1 VQWWWWWYC
10 MWLWWGKGWHHVE
23 EELERFEQNQGGPLL
38 GAGRILPPGSIE
50 GYPSSREPPHEY
62 ARRILRKTNVDDSSC
77 HTKCTQG
84 LRRRRRPAS
93 EERGEPPI
101 LPSPRMARDAAGSR
115 NLRSGQAKE
124 PPTRKRRR
132 IGDRADWG
140 TSRVARPRNL
150 RSGQAEEPPTRKRRR
165 ICDRVED
172 PSLRPAEALDRG
184 HT

>member
-1 VQWWWWWYC
+1 MRRIISYQNNRQQSEDPENLKTKFTSKYKEHST
-10 MWLWWGKGWHHVE
+10 MLPTSTSYALGGKVATM
-23 EELERFEQNQGGPLL
+23 LAASAARCVFEHMDRKSAISPKRGELL
-38 GAGRILPPGSIE
+38 GAGRILPPGSVE

-132 IGDRADWG
+132 IGDRAD
-140 TSRVARPRNL
+140 
-150 RSGQAEEPPTRKRRR
+150 
-165 ICDRVED
+165 
-172 PSLRPAEALDRG
+172 
-184 HT
+184 